1 MSEALDEVSQKLVG
15 HCLLEHLIHRV
26 FRGADIFPEV
36 ADQGFHD
43 GANVGDRLDIDGEVG
58 IPSSEEEPSADMR
71 DVRLWNSDVH
81 VLACVGRQQVGH
93 QDFGSVLLHCVGSN
107 NLDAPAGASVDGFD
121 PIPVAVCQEQDGILA
136 PEGEV
141 GLRGELAI

>member
-1 MSEALDEVSQKLVG
+1 MAEALDEVSQELVG
-15 HCLLEHLIHRV
+15 HCLLEHLIHCV
-26 FRGADIFPEV
+26 LRGADINPEV

-43 GANVGDRLDIDGEVG
+43 GANVGNWLDIDGEVG
-58 IPSSEEEPSADMR
+58 VPSSEEEPSADMR

-93 QDFGSVLLHCVGSN
+93 QDFGSVLLHCVGSDD
-107 NLDAPAGASVDGFD
+107 LDAPAGARVDGFD
-121 PIPVAVCQEQDGILA
+121 SIPVAVCQEQDGVLA

-141 GLRGELAI
+141 GLRRELAI